1 MATLKRL
8 GDLEQD
14 VMEHLWDAD
23 GPQTVREVH
32 HALCSRRELAYT
44 TVMTVLHRLACKD
57 LVVQIRDDRA
67 YQYAAAHSRD
77 ELIASQMVD
86 ALDQVLDRGGRHATL
101 MRFLAK
107 VGADEV
113 DALLCALAETG
124 NGFRRQLNADAT
136 PCPTF

>member
-1 MATLKRL
+1 
-8 GDLEQD
+8 
-14 VMEHLWDAD
+14 MEHLWDAD

-32 HALCSRRELAYT
+32 NALCSRRELAYT
-44 TVMTVLHRLACKD
+44 TVMTVLHRLACKN

-77 ELIASQMVD
+77 ELIASQMAD
-86 ALDQVLDRGGRHATL
+86 SLDQVPDRGGRHATL

-124 NGFRRQLNADAT
+124 NGLRRQLNTEAA